1 MVTLSTIINPV
12 PFHKPPP
19 SLPAVFILTVPPTIV
34 AFPGPVMCN
43 PPPLPG
49 DMATVLLSKI
59 TSVRF
64 KVPVPMVELSSIP
77 PPARC
82 ALFPVMVIPVALMV
96 PPRTLR
102 IPPPL
107 PVAPSAM
114 LLVMV
119 VPLIS
124 SSVPPLL

>member
-19 SLPAVFILTVPPTIV
+19 SFPAVFILTVPPTIV
-34 AFPGPVMCN
+34 AFPGPVMCS
-43 PPPLPG
+43 PPPFPG
-49 DMATVLLSKI
+49 DMATVLLFKD

-64 KVPVPMVELSSIP
+64 KVPVPIVELSSIP

-96 PPRTLR
+96 PPRTFR

-107 PVAPSAM
+107 PAAPVAVLFVICVFP
-114 LLVMV
+114 
-119 VPLIS
+119 
-124 SSVPPLL
+124 